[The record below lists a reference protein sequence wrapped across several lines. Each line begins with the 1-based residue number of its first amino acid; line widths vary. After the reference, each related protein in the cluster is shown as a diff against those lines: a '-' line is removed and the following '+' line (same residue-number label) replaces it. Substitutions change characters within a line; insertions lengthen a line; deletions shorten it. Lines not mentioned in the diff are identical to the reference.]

1 MAGRPAIADSSAQQK
16 AVLGALTKKD
26 PNIVRV
32 VDTAAH
38 VALYEF
44 DEVKQV
50 WVRAPHSNR
59 PLCHCGGPPGVTW
72 GSRASFF
79 YIQKPHFFSVPPRR
93 ADRDLTPPH

>member
-1 MAGRPAIADSSAQQK
+1 MGLCAADSARAAACVLAVMAARPAIADSSAQQK

-26 PNIVRV
+26 PHIVRV

-50 WVRAPHSNR
+50 WVRPAAPHCLPPER
-59 PLCHCGGPPGVTW
+59 QPL
-72 GSRASFF
+72 
-79 YIQKPHFFSVPPRR
+79 
-93 ADRDLTPPH
+93 

>member
-1 MAGRPAIADSSAQQK
+1 MAARPAIADSSAQQK

-26 PNIVRV
+26 PSIVRV

-50 WVRAPHSNR
+50 WVR
-59 PLCHCGGPPGVTW
+59 
-72 GSRASFF
+72 
-79 YIQKPHFFSVPPRR
+79 VPYSQS
-93 ADRDLTPPH
+93 AALAINVL

>member
-1 MAGRPAIADSSAQQK
+1 MRPSIADSSAQQK

-26 PNIVRV
+26 PNITRV

-50 WVRAPHSNR
+50 WVRG
-59 PLCHCGGPPGVTW
+59 PLRSHRCATLSYDMWPPFCLLSSSLPRVPISATIA
-72 GSRASFF
+72 RALLSCLF
-79 YIQKPHFFSVPPRR
+79 RC
-93 ADRDLTPPH
+93 DLLLR

>member
-26 PNIVRV
+26 ANIVRV

-59 PLCHCGGPPGVTW
+59 PLWH
-72 GSRASFF
+72 
-79 YIQKPHFFSVPPRR
+79 
-93 ADRDLTPPH
+93 